1 MVSNACKIVS
11 YPWPNQ
17 IFRNINVVRAPNGKK
32 IICFCLDTM
41 HSAKDK
47 HFRSFHIGTEM
58 LSFADSKAESS
69 SSQHMQVF
77 KEEGSLAS

>member
-1 MVSNACKIVS
+1 MERSK
-11 YPWPNQ
+11 NQ
-17 IFRNINVVRAPNGKK
+17 I
-32 IICFCLDTM
+32 LTDTM

-47 HFRSFHIGTEM
+47 HFRSFPIRTGVP
-58 LSFADSKAESS
+58 SFADTEAELS